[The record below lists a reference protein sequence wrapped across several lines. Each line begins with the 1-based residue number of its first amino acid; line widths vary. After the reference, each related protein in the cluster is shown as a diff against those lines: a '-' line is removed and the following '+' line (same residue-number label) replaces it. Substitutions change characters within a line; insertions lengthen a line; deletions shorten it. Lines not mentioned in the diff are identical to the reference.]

1 MPQSRLLLILE
12 FCAGGE
18 LLERLSNLRASQ
30 QGLTEKGA
38 AKIIY
43 DIVIILNK
51 LHAENIAHRDLKLE
65 NLLYTSKSYALASLK
80 LCDFG
85 FAAEDNGDL
94 DAATFTPFY
103 VAPEILQCF
112 RDIRYAQ
119 STGKMSEFDKITRY
133 TKACDLWSLGVIV
146 YIVLC
151 GFPPFYP
158 LNDENRNSEDQQSEE
173 NRKMG
178 SDAKSDNEKS
188 DGENTSDGGKSG
200 SGQSDI
206 ADKPCKYGDKD
217 DNPNNRRTSIS
228 GMDRTMRSKICNAE
242 YEFDGPEWSRVS
254 PAAKDV
260 VKKLLQVDADKR
272 ITAEELLKHD
282 WLSDIET
289 IQETVLA
296 CGTRRNSDPETK
308 RAAAVAVGLLY
319 NEVEVIGGIA

>member
-1 MPQSRLLLILE
+1 M
-12 FCAGGE
+12 
-18 LLERLSNLRASQ
+18 
-30 QGLTEKGA
+30 
-38 AKIIY
+38 
-43 DIVIILNK
+43 
-51 LHAENIAHRDLKLE
+51 
-65 NLLYTSKSYALASLK
+65 K

-228 GMDRTMRSKICNAE
+228 GMDRTMRSKICNA
-242 YEFDGPEWSRVS
+242 
-254 PAAKDV
+254 A
-260 VKKLLQVDADKR
+260 
-272 ITAEELLKHD
+272 
-282 WLSDIET
+282 
-289 IQETVLA
+289 
-296 CGTRRNSDPETK
+296 
-308 RAAAVAVGLLY
+308 
-319 NEVEVIGGIA
+319 